1 MRPRGAEEPAGYQN
15 EWGDPMSAYAIGD
28 KDELDFADPPA
39 VVPTRMGPLDHVLS
53 GGMAPGVHVL
63 MAQPGA
69 GKSALALFVSVLSA
83 RSGARVLFAS
93 TEMTRQQCIARCS
106 ALTAH
111 MTDGLAGFSWSDW
124 ERMGAAARDEMSAYR
139 LTDQMKLDYLS
150 RFPAV
155 RAMRE
160 LRRTCPGLAIADG
173 DEVASADALAA
184 TARVM
189 RSSGMD
195 LLVVDYL
202 QRLRPPE
209 ELKDA
214 EQYRQVT
221 GTSMALAALA
231 KELEMPV
238 LVVSSMNREGA
249 ASKRATMA
257 GARGSGDVEYDA
269 VSIWHLVRADDG
281 DGTVRELELNVT
293 KNRRGPTT
301 EPDKPIRLRF
311 DPRSNSFGE
320 A

>member
-1 MRPRGAEEPAGYQN
+1 
-15 EWGDPMSAYAIGD
+15 MSAYTVGD
-28 KDELDFADPPA
+28 QDELDFADPPT
-39 VVPTRMGPLDHVLS
+39 VMPTKIGPLDKMLS
-53 GGMAPGVHVL
+53 GGMAPGLHVL

-69 GKSALALFVSVLSA
+69 GKSALALFMSVLSA

-106 ALTAH
+106 ALVAH
-111 MTDGLAGFSWSDW
+111 MTDGLTEFSWSDW
-124 ERMGAAARDEMSAYR
+124 ERMGADARRELRRYD
-139 LTDQMKLDYLS
+139 LTDPLDQLDALGSYA
-150 RFPAV
+150 AV

-160 LRRTCPGLAIADG
+160 LRRGCPGLAIADG
-173 DEVASADALAA
+173 EEVASVEALCA

-209 ELKDA
+209 DAKDA
-214 EQYRQVT
+214 DQYRQVT
-221 GTSMALAALA
+221 ETSRMLAAVA
-231 KELEMPV
+231 KELSLPI

-269 VSIWHLVRADDG
+269 VSIWHLVRPDEQPSKA
-281 DGTVRELELNVT
+281 TRLLELNVT
-293 KNRRGPTT
+293 KNRRGPVTD
-301 EPDKPIRLRF
+301 EPIRLTF
-311 DPRSNSFGE
+311 DPRHNSFE
-320 A
+320 EVRA

>member
-1 MRPRGAEEPAGYQN
+1 M
-15 EWGDPMSAYAIGD
+15 DPFSAYAVGPD
-28 KDELDFADPPA
+28 DELEFADPPT
-39 VVPTRMGPLDHVLS
+39 VVPTQMGPLDAILS

-69 GKSALALFVSVLSA
+69 GKSALALYVSVLSA
-83 RSGARVLFAS
+83 SAGARVLFAS

-106 ALTAH
+106 ALVAH
-111 MTDGLAGFSWSDW
+111 TTDGMTDFSWADW
-124 ERMGAAARDEMSAYR
+124 ERMGREARRDLAPYR
-139 LTDQMKLDYLS
+139 IEDPQTRRDLLGRYA
-150 RFPAV
+150 AV

-160 LRRTCPGLAIADG
+160 LARRCPGLAIADG
-173 DEVASADALAA
+173 DEVASADALCA

-189 RSSGMD
+189 RNAGMG

-209 ELKDA
+209 ELRDA

-231 KELEMPV
+231 KELSVPI
-238 LVVSSMNREGA
+238 LAISSMNREGA

-269 VSIWHLVRADDG
+269 VSIWHLVRTDERG
-281 DGTVRELELNVT
+281 EGGTRLLELNVT

-301 EPDKPIRLRF
+301 DEPLGLWF
-311 DPRSNSFGE
+311 DPRHNDFRE